1 MIAPK
6 VFTVGQINRYIKN
19 LLENDFIL
27 NSLLVQGEISNF
39 KAHSSGHWYFTLKD
53 ATGALSCMIFRQDAE
68 EIPFLPENGMQVI
81 LYGRVSLYERTGQY
95 QLYGEFMEPVGMG
108 ALQMAFEQMKEKLAA
123 EGLFDADFK
132 REMPA
137 HAKCIAVVTSPVGAA
152 VRDVIQIV
160 KRRDPRVKI
169 AVFPTLVQG
178 EKAAEDIVRS
188 LRLANEWGGADVII
202 LGRGG
207 GSMEDLWPFNEEKVA
222 RAVFA
227 SEIPVISAVGHE
239 TDFTITDFVSDLRAP
254 TPSAAAE
261 LATAIPLES
270 RIAMLEGMQERLW
283 RDVSAA
289 MVSSRRR
296 LEFLKERPVLKRPL
310 EKLHQLRVD
319 VEGQSRAM
327 QRETMQRLEKNAG
340 RLAAAQA
347 RLESVSPFSVM
358 KRGYAMILNEAGQ
371 PLTAAADAR
380 EGQKLQI
387 EMRDG
392 RLYAAVTGKAV
403 IDDGKEKTVL

>member
-160 KRRDPRVKI
+160 KRRDPHVKI

-310 EKLHQLRVD
+310 EKLHQLRAD
-319 VEGQSRAM
+319 VEGQSQAMHFGEKRRASGGSTGKAGK
-327 QRETMQRLEKNAG
+327 RFAFLCDETGICHDFERSRTAPYSGGRCARRAETANRNAG
-340 RLAAAQA
+340 RQA
-347 RLESVSPFSVM
+347 VCGGNR
-358 KRGYAMILNEAGQ
+358 KGGN
-371 PLTAAADAR
+371 
-380 EGQKLQI
+380 
-387 EMRDG
+387 
-392 RLYAAVTGKAV
+392 
-403 IDDGKEKTVL
+403 